1 MVGALVSRAVDRGV
15 PLSQV
20 LETYSMLPSRLT
32 FTDVSNGLLGET
44 RAPEEVVGEWLLSW
58 YADELPGAEPAIQD
72 PMWNLRAFFPADDL
86 VDERI
91 RPWGGHRTIRLR
103 GIDASYVS
111 VTTGSPVRVGWTSPD
126 GTAFPT
132 NRTGLALL
140 RVR

>member
-1 MVGALVSRAVDRGV
+1 
-15 PLSQV
+15 
-20 LETYSMLPSRLT
+20 
-32 FTDVSNGLLGET
+32 
-44 RAPEEVVGEWLLSW
+44 
-58 YADELPGAEPAIQD
+58 
-72 PMWNLRAFFPADDL
+72 MWNLRAFFPADDL

-111 VTTGSPVRVGWTSPD
+111 VTTGGPVRVGWTSPD